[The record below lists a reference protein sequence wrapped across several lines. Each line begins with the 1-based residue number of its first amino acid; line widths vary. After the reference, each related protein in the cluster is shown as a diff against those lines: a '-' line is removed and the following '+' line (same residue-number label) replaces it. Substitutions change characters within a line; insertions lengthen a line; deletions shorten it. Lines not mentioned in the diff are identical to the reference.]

1 MSEKNP
7 NILLVDDDTG
17 LTGLL
22 SEYLNETGCQT
33 DSVPSASDALA
44 KLSAEPASYDLVV
57 LDVMMPGMSGLE
69 LLPMIRAKYN
79 LPVIM
84 LTGRGEDID
93 RILGLEMGADDYLG
107 KPCNPREL
115 LARIRAVLRRV
126 SSDVVPDVKSDIDLG
141 GVLLNRGSR
150 AVEINGEKVPLTT
163 AEFDVLAELMT
174 AAGTVVSREHL
185 TRAVLHRDL
194 SPYDR
199 SIDVHVSRV
208 RNALRVHYPDQD
220 LIVTIRGVG
229 YQFVKP

>member
-1 MSEKNP
+1 MSESSTR
-7 NILLVDDDTG
+7 ILLVDDDSG
-17 LTGLL
+17 LTSLL
-22 SEYLNETGCQT
+22 SEYLSESGCETV
-33 DSVPSASDALA
+33 SAPSGENALV
-44 KLSAEPASYDLVV
+44 KLAAEGPFDLAV

-69 LLPMIRAKYN
+69 LLPMIRARYH

-115 LARIRAVLRRV
+115 LARIRAVLRRSKAELPV
-126 SSDVVPDVKSDIDLG
+126 ETNSDIELS
-141 GVLLNRGSR
+141 GVVLNRGSR
-150 AVEINGEKVPLTT
+150 SVEVGDQKVALTT
-163 AEFDVLAELMT
+163 AEFDVLAELMG
-174 AAGTVVSREHL
+174 AAGSVVSREHL

-208 RNALRVHYPDQD
+208 RNALRAHTSGDE
-220 LIVTIRGVG
+220 LIITIRGVG
-229 YQFVKP
+229 YQFVKA